1 MRVNDQPNRDLISTL
16 ATVGTVAFI
25 PVFLIGLGWRRA
37 AGLIAVVALV
47 LGFFI
52 ALLWFFPPA
61 IDDEENPGEE
71 TKSN

>member
-1 MRVNDQPNRDLISTL
+1 MRKNDQPKRDLISTL

-25 PVFLIGLGWRRA
+25 AVFLIGLSWRRA

-47 LGFFI
+47 AGFFI

-61 IDDEENPGEE
+61 IDDEEHTGKE